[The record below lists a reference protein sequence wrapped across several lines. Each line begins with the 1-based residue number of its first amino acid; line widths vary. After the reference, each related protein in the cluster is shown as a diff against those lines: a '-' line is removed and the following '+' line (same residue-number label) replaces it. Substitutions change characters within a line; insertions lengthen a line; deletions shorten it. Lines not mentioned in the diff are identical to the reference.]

1 MKKLFLPLVLLF
13 SGNIFADYGNAI
25 VDAVIINDIDR
36 VKYLIGRGSNPGE
49 TVRDNFVALHFAAA
63 QGSEELVKEVRDQ
76 YQAWKTKKEYD
87 VGVKSPQ
94 L

>member
-1 MKKLFLPLVLLF
+1 MSILIWKNFEKS
-13 SGNIFADYGNAI
+13 SGEA
-25 VDAVIINDIDR
+25 
-36 VKYLIGRGSNPGE
+36 
-49 TVRDNFVALHFAAA
+49 
-63 QGSEELVKEVRDQ
+63 GSEELVKEVRDQ